1 MISNLMLSDYSSI
14 YQRKSRQIEMRN
26 FVVLVQLILR
36 SKLFRLSWILINKYA
51 NTVRYH
57 WCKPYKHC
65 MCLAMNWLHCIRYSI
80 KEEIVSNCDASTIN
94 EVRFV
99 DFSAM
104 IECIFPNA
112 WFGKKLHRKIT
123 EEAKYGHD
131 NSDTIF
137 R

>member
-1 MISNLMLSDYSSI
+1 
-14 YQRKSRQIEMRN
+14 
-26 FVVLVQLILR
+26 
-36 SKLFRLSWILINKYA
+36 
-51 NTVRYH
+51 
-57 WCKPYKHC
+57 
-65 MCLAMNWLHCIRYSI
+65 MCLAMNWLHCIRYRI
-80 KEEIVSNCDASTIN
+80 KEEIVPNCYASTIK

-104 IECIFPNA
+104 IECIFPNPLHDLE
-112 WFGKKLHRKIT
+112 KKLHRKIT

>member
-1 MISNLMLSDYSSI
+1 MLSDYSSI

-51 NTVRYH
+51 NTVWYH
-57 WCKPYKHC
+57 WCKHYKHC
-65 MCLAMNWLHCIRYSI
+65 MCLAMNWLHFIRYRI
-80 KEEIVSNCDASTIN
+80 KEEIVPNCDASTIK

-104 IECIFPNA
+104 SECIFPKPLPG
-112 WFGKKLHRKIT
+112 FERTLSKDDRRSKI
-123 EEAKYGHD
+123 YNRHD
-131 NSDTIF
+131 NSNTNF

>member
-1 MISNLMLSDYSSI
+1 
-14 YQRKSRQIEMRN
+14 
-26 FVVLVQLILR
+26 
-36 SKLFRLSWILINKYA
+36 
-51 NTVRYH
+51 
-57 WCKPYKHC
+57 

-80 KEEIVSNCDASTIN
+80 KEEIVSNCDASTIK